1 MGWCTEFAHRIEH
14 NCDEPMVAGKSSCSC
29 SSCGVVCTGKFPA
42 CAQVWDRAKK
52 PVVLRLSGPTTAG
65 DGGPTAQPV
74 TVPSRP
80 KLSGATP
87 AVATPTN
94 GGSPSHPAPVEFN
107 HGRGENGNGNGS
119 APVQDLL
126 SEMRLICS
134 RLEQA
139 STAWETRDADGEAK
153 LQRLLAQLQL
163 LPDQIARGLSAAMRE
178 QHHLIMR
185 DVKIALDELTRDL
198 RSSDSFPRPGG

>member
-1 MGWCTEFAHRIEH
+1 
-14 NCDEPMVAGKSSCSC
+14 MVAGKSSCSC
-29 SSCGVVCTGKFPA
+29 STCGVVCTGKFQA
-42 CAQVWDRAKK
+42 CAQVWDRAQE
-52 PVVLRLSGPTTAG
+52 PVVLRLSGPTSGAG
-65 DGGPTAQPV
+65 TNPMAQPV

-80 KLSGATP
+80 KPSGATP
-87 AVATPTN
+87 AVATTSN
-94 GGSPSHPAPVEFN
+94 GGSPTLPAPVDFN
-107 HGRGENGNGNGS
+107 HRPRENGNGNGS
-119 APVQDLL
+119 APLQDVLA
-126 SEMRLICS
+126 EMRLICS

-178 QHHLIMR
+178 QHHLIMK